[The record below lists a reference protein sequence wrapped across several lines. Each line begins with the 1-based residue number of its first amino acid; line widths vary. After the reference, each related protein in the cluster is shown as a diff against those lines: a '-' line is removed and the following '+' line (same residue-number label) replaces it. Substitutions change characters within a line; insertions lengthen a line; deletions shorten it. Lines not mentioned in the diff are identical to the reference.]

1 MAHGTGIRMTKW
13 PVSPGQKALHNKFM
27 NLPQVDLEYLD
38 DLALDMKLDRLTL
51 DKFIANERVLFSVLI
66 KINDW
71 MIKIQGKK

>member
-1 MAHGTGIRMTKW
+1 MTEKY
-13 PVSPGQKALHNKFM
+13 PVSPAQRSMHKKFID
-27 NLPQVDLEYLD
+27 LPQVDLYYLD
-38 DLALDMKLDRLTL
+38 NLAFDMKLDRLTL